1 MTNTP
6 TLTTFKDE
14 AEPVAGSMTEAT
26 DILAGLKVD
35 IGFLSMA
42 VAEND
47 PHSELRLRVND
58 IREAVSRITAAL
70 AHPPTAIVD
79 EGMVERA
86 KRQIILA
93 MQMQDFGHNGTG
105 GDFNTN
111 PRKIEL
117 LEACA
122 ETAARSVLALSAAL
136 QAGDGTG
143 MVLVPAEPTQEM
155 LEAGSDAQMLY
166 SHPRKIWQAM
176 LSASS
181 GGTGE

>member
-6 TLTTFKDE
+6 TLTTIKDE
-14 AEPVAGSMTEAT
+14 AETVAWRYFERDHWIYTDGPNRPHPGNSYPVRP
-26 DILAGLKVD
+26 L
-35 IGFLSMA
+35 F
-42 VAEND
+42 
-47 PHSELRLRVND
+47 
-58 IREAVSRITAAL
+58 

-79 EGMVERA
+79 EGMMERA

-181 GGTGE
+181 GGTRE